1 MITTAAMPAARRR
14 AIPMAS
20 WIGAVPLVL
29 VVAAAGL
36 VPLFLPLTPSRIVG
50 DPLTGPTPR
59 FWLGTDIHGYDLVSQ
74 FVYGAQT
81 SLLVGLSAAV
91 ASTILSAL
99 AGLAAGGRGRARGP
113 ALALIDLCIAMPAM
127 PLTVLLVV
135 TLGPSLWSLMLVL
148 ALLSWAPFAR
158 VVRVQ
163 TAAAWSRDHVEAARA
178 LGATNLRIIRTA
190 VLPEIAPTLF
200 TKFLLTARWAILM
213 EATLG
218 LLGLAD
224 PSRVSWGLTL
234 HQALSYPLL
243 FVTDAWLWWALP
255 PAIGIVATTL
265 GLVAAGRDVEVRLN
279 PQGGG

>member
-1 MITTAAMPAARRR
+1 MITAAAMSARPR
-14 AIPMAS
+14 AIPIAS
-20 WIGAVPLVL
+20 WIGAAPLVL

-36 VPLFLPLTPSRIVG
+36 APLLIPVPPDRVVG
-50 DPLTGPTPR
+50 DPLMGPSLR
-59 FWLGTDIHGYDLVSQ
+59 FWLGTNAQGYDLFSRL
-74 FVYGAQT
+74 VYGAQT
-81 SLLVGLSAAV
+81 SLFVGLSAAV
-91 ASTILSAL
+91 LSTVLSAL

-113 ALALIDLCIAMPAM
+113 ALALIDLCIALPAM
-127 PLTVLLVV
+127 PLAVLLIA
-135 TLGPSLWSLMLVL
+135 TLAPGFVSLILVL

-178 LGATNLRIIRTA
+178 LGATNPRIIRTA
-190 VLPEIAPTLF
+190 ILPEIAPTLF

-234 HQALSYPLL
+234 HEALSYPLL
-243 FVTDAWLWWALP
+243 FVTDAWLWWAIP

-265 GLVAAGRDVEVRLN
+265 GLVAAGRDVEARLN
-279 PQGGG
+279 PQGGA

>member
-1 MITTAAMPAARRR
+1 MMTAGAFPVARPR
-14 AIPMAS
+14 
-20 WIGAVPLVL
+20 AVPSALWVGAAPLLLVL
-29 VVAAAGL
+29 AAAVLAPLL
-36 VPLFLPLTPSRIVG
+36 VPLTPSRIVG
-50 DPLTGPTPR
+50 EPLTSPTPR
-59 FWLGTDIHGYDLVSQ
+59 FWLGTDIHGYDL
-74 FVYGAQT
+74 FPRLVYGAQT
-81 SLLVGLSAAV
+81 SLLVGFTAAAV
-91 ASTILSAL
+91 STILSAL
-99 AGLAAGGRGRARGP
+99 AGLAAGGRGPAQGA
-113 ALALIDLCIAMPAM
+113 ALALIDLSIAMPAM
-127 PLTVLLVV
+127 PFAVLLVA
-135 TLGPSLWSLMLVL
+135 TLGPGLRSLIIVL

-158 VVRVQ
+158 VIRVQ

-178 LGATNLRIIRTA
+178 LGATDLRIIRTA
-190 VLPEIAPTLF
+190 ILPEIAPTLF

-265 GLVAAGRDVEVRLN
+265 GLVAAGREIESRLN